1 MKLKTRF
8 TRRAKLPGKKNKA
21 VYRRDLEF
29 LPAALEVLET
39 PQSPV
44 RIAFLWFICVLAT
57 SLLAWGWF
65 GKFDIVAT
73 AQGKIQPVGR
83 VKIIESL
90 EHGKTSSVVV
100 GNGDIVEAGDIVTEL
115 DDTETRADEAAKS
128 SSLYT
133 LRAEI
138 LRRTSFGEVLVR
150 LKTSLWQ
157 EPALSAYPVLAV
169 PVNIPDLIRLREQ
182 AVLEADLRGVW
193 ANIRSLV
200 AQRRQ
205 KEDEI
210 AGLTEAIAFQRE
222 LVGTLEQRVNMRSQ
236 LLQSRVGSQVEV
248 FDATQE
254 YQEAKSALADKL
266 AQLSGSK
273 AEVNV
278 VIAEAE
284 KIIETASAE
293 NSNRWL
299 EAQRAKDELEQE
311 LIKIKSRRE
320 RLQIRSPIDGVVQLS
335 SITSVGQVV
344 TANAELMRIVP
355 LDSVLE
361 IEAYLPN
368 KDIGFVEAR
377 QLAIIKVE
385 AYPYTR
391 FGVLK
396 GEVKHISSDA
406 IPEPD
411 AQNLESTIAQTTQ
424 SAVPTGNAQRVQ
436 NLVFPVT
443 LALQDSVMQISG
455 RLVPVTPGMSVTVEI
470 KTGQR
475 RILEY
480 LFSPLTE
487 IASEAMKER

>member
-1 MKLKTRF
+1 M
-8 TRRAKLPGKKNKA
+8 
-21 VYRRDLEF
+21 EF
-29 LPAALEVLET
+29 LPAALEILET

-100 GNGDIVEAGDIVTEL
+100 GNGDIVKAGDIVTEL
-115 DDTETRADEAAKS
+115 DDTEMRAEEAAKS

-138 LRRTSFGEVLVR
+138 LRRTSFGEVLARV
-150 LKTSLWQ
+150 KTSLWQ

-236 LLQSRVGSQVEV
+236 LLQSRVGSQVEL

-254 YQEAKSALADKL
+254 YQEAKSALAEKL

-284 KIIETASAE
+284 KVIETASAD

-377 QLAIIKVE
+377 QLAIIKIE

-396 GEVKHISSDA
+396 GEVKRISSDA

-443 LALQDSVMQISG
+443 LALQDSMMQVSG

>member
-1 MKLKTRF
+1 MKVHARLTRH
-8 TRRAKLPGKKNKA
+8 AKLAGKNNEA
-21 VYRRDLEF
+21 VSRRDMEF
-29 LPAALEVLET
+29 LPAALEILET

-90 EHGKTSSVVV
+90 EHGTTSSVVV
-100 GNGDIVEAGDIVTEL
+100 GNGDRVEAGEIVAEL
-115 DDTETRADEAAKS
+115 EDTETRAEEAAKS
-128 SSLYT
+128 SSFHT
-133 LRAEI
+133 LQAET
-138 LRRTSFGEVLVR
+138 LWRSAFREVLAG
-150 LKTSLWQ
+150 LKKSTWQ
-157 EPALSAYPVLAV
+157 QPDESGYPVLIFASEI
-169 PVNIPDLIRLREQ
+169 PVSIRQREQ
-182 AVLEADLRGVW
+182 TVFEADLRSLW
-193 ANIRSLV
+193 ASIVSLA

-205 KEDEI
+205 KEEQI
-210 AGLTEAIAFQRE
+210 VGLTEAIASQRE
-222 LVGTLEQRVNMRSQ
+222 LIQTLEQRVDMRTQ
-236 LLQSRVGSQVEV
+236 IFLSRAGSQVEV
-248 FDATQE
+248 FDAKQE
-254 YQEAKSALADKL
+254 YQEAKSVLADKM
-266 AQLSGSK
+266 AQLMVSK

-278 VIAEAE
+278 VIAESE
-284 KIIETASAE
+284 KIIESASAD

-299 EAQRAKDELEQE
+299 EALRAKDELEQE
-311 LIKIKSRRE
+311 LIKIKSRRQ

-344 TANAELMRIVP
+344 SANTELMRIVP
-355 LDSVLE
+355 FDSVLE

-377 QLAIIKVE
+377 QSAIVKVD
-385 AYPYTR
+385 AYPHTR

-396 GEVKHISSDA
+396 GEVKHISADA

-411 AQNLESTIAQTTQ
+411 AQNLESTTAQTTQ
-424 SAVPTGNAQRVQ
+424 SVVPTGNAQRVQ

-443 LALQDSVMQISG
+443 VALQDSAMQISG
-455 RLVPVTPGMSVTVEI
+455 RFVPVTPGMSVTVEI

-480 LFSPLTE
+480 LFSPLAEVT
-487 IASEAMKER
+487 SEAMKER

>member
-1 MKLKTRF
+1 MKIQTRF
-8 TRRAKLPGKKNKA
+8 TRRAKLPGKNNKA
-21 VYRRDLEF
+21 IHRRDLEF
-29 LPAALEVLET
+29 LPAALEILET

-44 RIAFLWFICVLAT
+44 RIAFLWFICILVT
-57 SLLAWGWF
+57 SLLVWGWF

-73 AQGKIQPVGR
+73 AQGKVQPVGR

-90 EHGKTSSVVV
+90 EHGKTSSVTVS
-100 GNGDIVEAGDIVTEL
+100 NGDIVKAGDIVAEL

-128 SSLYT
+128 NGLNT
-133 LRAEI
+133 LQAEI
-138 LRRTSFGEVLVR
+138 LRRTSFGEVLLE
-150 LKTSLWQ
+150 LKTNLWK
-157 EPALSAYPVLAV
+157 EPAWSAYPVLVV
-169 PVNIPDLIRLREQ
+169 PVNIPNLIRLREQ
-182 AVLEADLRGVW
+182 AVFETDFRGVW
-193 ANIRSLV
+193 ANILSLA

-205 KEDEI
+205 REDQI
-210 AGLTEAIAFQRE
+210 VGLTEAIASQRD
-222 LVGTLEQRVNMRSQ
+222 LVWTLEQRVNMRSQ
-236 LLQSRVGSQVEV
+236 LLHSRAGSQVEV
-248 FDATQE
+248 FDATQD

-266 AQLSGSK
+266 AQLMASK

-284 KIIETASAE
+284 KIIETASAD

-299 EAQRAKDELEQE
+299 EALRAKDELEQE
-311 LIKIKSRRE
+311 LIKVKSRRQ
-320 RLQIRSPIDGVVQLS
+320 RLQIRSPIAAVVQLS

-344 TANAELMRIVP
+344 TANTELMRIVP
-355 LDSVLE
+355 FDSVLE

-368 KDIGFVEAR
+368 KDIGFVEA
-377 QLAIIKVE
+377 QQSAIIKIE

-396 GEVKHISSDA
+396 GEVKRISSDA

-411 AQNLESTIAQTTQ
+411 AQNIESTIAQTIQ
-424 SAVPTGNAQRVQ
+424 SVFPTGNAQRVQ

-443 LALQDSVMQISG
+443 VALLDSVMQING

-480 LFSPLTE
+480 LFSPLAE
-487 IASEAMKER
+487 VASEAMKER

>member
-1 MKLKTRF
+1 MKIQARF
-8 TRRAKLPGKKNKA
+8 TRRANLSGKNAEA
-21 VYRRDLEF
+21 VSRRDMEF
-29 LPAALEVLET
+29 LPAALEILET

-100 GNGDIVEAGDIVTEL
+100 GNGDRVEAGDIVAEL

-128 SSLYT
+128 TSLHT
-133 LRAEI
+133 LHAEI
-138 LRRTSFGEVLVR
+138 LRRIVFREVLVGF
-150 LKTSLWQ
+150 KTSLWQ
-157 EPALSAYPVLAV
+157 QPDGPEYPVLAFSGEI
-169 PVNIPDLIRLREQ
+169 PVSIRHREQ
-182 AVLEADLRGVW
+182 TVFEADLRGVW
-193 ANIRSLV
+193 ASIVSIA

-205 KEDEI
+205 KEDQI
-210 AGLTEAIAFQRE
+210 AGLTEAIASQRE
-222 LVGTLEQRVNMRSQ
+222 LVRTLEQRVNMRAQ
-236 LLQSRVGSQVEV
+236 LFLSRAGSQVEV

-254 YQEAKSALADKL
+254 YQEASSALADKT
-266 AQLSGSK
+266 AQLMGSK

-278 VIAEAE
+278 VIAEGE
-284 KIIETASAE
+284 KIVETASAD

-299 EAQRAKDELEQE
+299 EALRAKDELEQE
-311 LIKIKSRRE
+311 LIKIKSRRQ
-320 RLQIRSPIDGVVQLS
+320 RLQIRSPTDGVVQLS

-344 TANAELMRIVP
+344 TANTELMRIVP
-355 LDSVLE
+355 FASVLE

-368 KDIGFVEAR
+368 KDIGFVEV
-377 QLAIIKVE
+377 QQSAIVKVE

-396 GEVKHISSDA
+396 GEVKHISADA

-424 SAVPTGNAQRVQ
+424 SVVPTGNAQRVQ

-443 LALQDSVMQISG
+443 VALQDSVMQISG

-480 LFSPLTE
+480 LFSPLAEVT
-487 IASEAMKER
+487 SEAMKER